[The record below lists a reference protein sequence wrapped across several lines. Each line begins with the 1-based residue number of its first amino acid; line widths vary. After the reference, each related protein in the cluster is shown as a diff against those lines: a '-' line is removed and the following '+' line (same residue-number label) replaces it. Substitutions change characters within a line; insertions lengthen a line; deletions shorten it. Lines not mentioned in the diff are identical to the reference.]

1 MVLKNLNDLKRLVEG
16 GPRKKLVLAAAQD
29 QHSLG
34 AVIRAWKENII
45 EPILVGDKEG
55 IQNIC
60 ASNNYDITGS
70 RSLMNPILK
79 NQLRWQ

>member
-1 MVLKNLNDLKRLVEG
+1 MVLKTLNDLNRLVEG

-34 AVIRAWKENII
+34 AVVKAWKEDII
-45 EPILVGDKEG
+45 EPILIGDKEG

-60 ASNNYDITGS
+60 ASFNYDISG
-70 RSLMNPILK
+70 
-79 NQLRWQ
+79 LRIIHEPDMEMSV